1 MESGVSQAL
10 EAKKQDVSRMQQQ
23 ANLAKERVD
32 SDAVVQ
38 EEVSAAAV
46 LAADE
51 SLQEALSQ
59 WEEVV
64 NQLATKETIM
74 CTLDARIASLKADV
88 LAQVS
93 VRMLGRERSTV
104 HERRQEKHT
113 DSPPP
118 PRPSCVEKKPGFDQR

>member
-1 MESGVSQAL
+1 
-10 EAKKQDVSRMQQQ
+10 MQQQ

-38 EEVSAAAV
+38 EEVSTAAV
-46 LAADE
+46 LQAEQSLAA
-51 SLQEALSQ
+51 ALSQ

-74 CTLDARIASLKADV
+74 CTLDARIASLRADV

-93 VRMLGRERSTV
+93 VE
-104 HERRQEKHT
+104 
-113 DSPPP
+113 
-118 PRPSCVEKKPGFDQR
+118 